1 MWRLKRFPLQKKSHA
16 IIRLPIHLPDT
27 QNILFNEKKINEF
40 NIPQPNETML
50 TAFFKLNNVDNNACK
65 YLYAEIGEH

>member
-27 QNILFNEKKINEF
+27 QNILFNEKLINKF
-40 NIPQPNETML
+40 SIPQAKETML
-50 TAFFKLNNVDNNACK
+50 TSFF
-65 YLYAEIGEH
+65 